1 MTETIELKRV
11 GDGNLRAQVY
21 QQVRLTIQHGE
32 LAPGQKLVDVDI
44 AARLGI
50 SRMPVRDALMQ
61 LVHEGYLV
69 GTTRGFTLPTLTAT
83 DVADIFEVRRLLEP
97 RAAAH
102 AARTLDAAGLKTLA
116 AALREAEAAAADGDA
131 DRFFQANSAFRNC
144 WLGAVA
150 NERLSQ
156 TIARFVDHVLVVRL
170 RTLSHQPTQAVIVA
184 GMRAIYEAFV
194 KRDAVAAY
202 DRMTHFIQNAEER
215 FMKLSPPFQ
224 NSDGEGKSMSRRGKS

>member
-1 MTETIELKRV
+1 MTETIELKQV

-21 QQVRLTIQHGE
+21 QQIRLTIQHGE

-44 AARLGI
+44 AAQLGI

-102 AARTLDAAGLKTLA
+102 
-116 AALREAEAAAADGDA
+116 
-131 DRFFQANSAFRNC
+131 
-144 WLGAVA
+144 
-150 NERLSQ
+150 
-156 TIARFVDHVLVVRL
+156 
-170 RTLSHQPTQAVIVA
+170 
-184 GMRAIYEAFV
+184 
-194 KRDAVAAY
+194 
-202 DRMTHFIQNAEER
+202 
-215 FMKLSPPFQ
+215 
-224 NSDGEGKSMSRRGKS
+224 